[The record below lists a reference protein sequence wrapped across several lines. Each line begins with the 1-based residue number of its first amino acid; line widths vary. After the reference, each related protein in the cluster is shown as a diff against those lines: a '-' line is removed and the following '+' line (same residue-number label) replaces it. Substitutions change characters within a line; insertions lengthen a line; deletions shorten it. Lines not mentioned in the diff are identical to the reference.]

1 MKETR
6 VIKLPGMND
15 LSGEGYQRLLSLSDT
30 LKKFALD
37 KDYTLIDT
45 PLIEQSELF
54 IRKSGG
60 EFSAQTYSFIDPDGR
75 KVSLRPEF
83 TSSVIRYFIENK
95 DLPLPVKFQY
105 VGPVFRYEE
114 GYSQFTQF
122 GAELIGPQSLDSDLD
137 IIEMAWSALTLCGM
151 KDYGIRIGNL
161 GIIDDLLNK
170 FGLSASMKLFI
181 VSNIGKLK
189 NDEVQPDQL
198 VEVAKK
204 LGLINNS
211 PDPQTEHLLGSVGLK
226 TAQQFVKE
234 IMVDPIPTVVGRRSS
249 EQIIE
254 RLLRKAKAFNRED
267 RVLPALQLIT
277 TVSKVQGK
285 PSTAIQ
291 AMKNIFISNKID
303 SQRLEDFD
311 LLSSSLVNRG
321 IKESYVTIDFGL
333 ARDISYYTGMIFDI
347 EIGKESSLVSLGG
360 GGRYDGLVNALGGKQ
375 IPALGFAFN
384 LDKILEA
391 TN

>member
-1 MKETR
+1 M
-6 VIKLPGMND
+6 
-15 LSGEGYQRLLSLSDT
+15 
-30 LKKFALD
+30 
-37 KDYTLIDT
+37 
-45 PLIEQSELF
+45 
-54 IRKSGG
+54 
-60 EFSAQTYSFIDPDGR
+60 
-75 KVSLRPEF
+75 
-83 TSSVIRYFIENK
+83 
-95 DLPLPVKFQY
+95 KFQY

-211 PDPQTEHLLGSVGLK
+211 PDPQTEHLLDSVGLK

-347 EIGKESSLVSLGG
+347 EIRKESSLVSLGG

-391 TN
+391 IN